1 MDDLLPFIIVGLT
14 SGAIYGMVG
23 VGLVLTFKTSGIFN
37 FGHGSVSA
45 LAAMVFYFLAE
56 EHGVPWPLAVLLA
69 GLVFGAVLGLGM
81 ERVARS
87 VSAAPVPTKVLA
99 TIGIVLAVLSIG
111 ALWFP
116 GTPRLVPAY
125 LPTDTVELAGVF
137 VGYNQI
143 IVIAVATVATLL
155 LYAFFRF
162 SRIGIAMRA
171 VVIDPDL
178 LARSGSD
185 PISVRRWAWVI
196 GCVFAALS
204 GIAVVPDVGLNTYV
218 LTMLVIQAFGA
229 AAVGRFSSL
238 PMTFVGGLLIGVLS
252 ALATRYTTD
261 YPNLGGLPPSIPFIV
276 LLVVMVTTPRGKLIE
291 QAPSMLARPSRSTPP
306 PIALR
311 AGALVGV
318 LALLILVP
326 QFAGVRLHS
335 YSTAMAMAILIMSLS
350 LLVKVS
356 GQVSLG
362 HMGFAAIGACAM
374 AHISE
379 GTGLPWL
386 VALLLAAV
394 VVVPIG
400 ALVAIP
406 ATRLSGTFL
415 AIATL
420 GFGIL
425 LEQFAY
431 PLEFMFT
438 TDQSGLPTPRPSG
451 SIGAWEFGSEEGFYF
466 VLLAFAV
473 GVAGILQLL
482 RTQPLGRLL
491 RAMGDAIVPLR
502 TQGASTNVTM
512 VLAFCVSA
520 FIAGLAGGLMAALS
534 QYAVGTQ
541 FTSFQSILLF
551 AVVAVIGVRDPWNAL
566 VGAGALVLI
575 PSYADDSTASTYLN
589 LAFGA
594 AAMLYVFID
603 RVPARGW
610 RRRGSEK
617 IGADEMTLASQSA
630 DESRSSATVD
640 RRNAAGRPQRSAGL
654 EVVDLRVRFGG
665 HEAVRGVSLHAP
677 LDRITGLIGPNGAGK
692 TTIFNAASG
701 LVKVAAGHVVLHGD
715 DVTRLS
721 PQRRARRGMGRTFQ
735 QTQLFDSL
743 SVVENVEM
751 GLEPYLVGGSV
762 TRQILTPPGHRTRLR
777 REAEEA
783 LALVGAAHLRE
794 LRASD
799 LSVGQRRLVEL
810 ARCVVA
816 PFDVI
821 LLDEP
826 SSGLDAEETLAFGRV
841 LRRIVDERQ
850 VGLLLVEHD
859 MDLVHAVCD
868 HVFVIDFGSLIFEG
882 APAELA
888 HDPGVRAAYLG
899 DDPRAPALELA
910 P

>member
-1 MDDLLPFIIVGLT
+1 MNDLLPFIIVGLT
-14 SGAIYGMVG
+14 SGAVYGMVG

-45 LAAMVFYFLAE
+45 LAAMGFYVLAE
-56 EHGVPWPLAVLLA
+56 EKGLPWPLAVLLA
-69 GLVFGAVLGLGM
+69 GVIFGAVLGLGM

-87 VSAAPVPTKVLA
+87 VSSAPVPTKVLA

-125 LPTDTVELAGVF
+125 LPTETVELAGVF
-137 VGYNQI
+137 VGYNQL
-143 IVIAVATVATLL
+143 IVIGAAAFATLL

-162 SRIGIAMRA
+162 SRMGVAMRA

-178 LARSGSD
+178 LARTGSD
-185 PISVRRWAWVI
+185 PIRVRRWAWVI
-196 GCVFAALS
+196 GSIFAALS

-261 YPNLGGLPPSIPFIV
+261 YPSLGGLPPSIPFIV
-276 LLVVMVTTPRGKLIE
+276 LLVVMVTTPRGKLVE
-291 QAPSMLARPSRSTPP
+291 HAPSTLARPSSSTTL

-311 AGALVGV
+311 VAAVVAILSVLV
-318 LALLILVP
+318 LVP

-350 LLVKVS
+350 LLVRVS

-379 GTGLPWL
+379 GTGVPWV
-386 VALLLAAV
+386 VALLLAAL

-431 PLEFMFT
+431 PLAFMFT
-438 TDQSGLPTPRPSG
+438 TDQSGLAAPRPSG
-451 SIGAWEFGSEEGFYF
+451 SIGPWEFGSEAGFYF

-473 GVAGILQLL
+473 AVAVVLQLL
-482 RTQPLGRLL
+482 RAQPLGRLL
-491 RAMGDAIVPLR
+491 RAMGYAVVPLR

-512 VLAFCVSA
+512 VLAFCISA

-551 AVVAVIGVRDPWNAL
+551 AVIAVIGVRDPWNAL

-575 PSYADDSTASTYLN
+575 PSYADNSTASTYLN

-594 AAMLYVFID
+594 AAMLYVFVD
-603 RVPARGW
+603 RVPGRGW
-610 RRRGSEK
+610 RRG
-617 IGADEMTLASQSA
+617 
-630 DESRSSATVD
+630 RSVEAAANETPEIQPAEAWSKRYTVD
-640 RRNAAGRPQRSAGL
+640 DRRASDDPARPAGL
-654 EVVDLRVRFGG
+654 EIIDLRVRFGG
-665 HEAVRGVSLHAP
+665 HEAVRGVSLTAP

-692 TTIFNAASG
+692 TTIFNAATG
-701 LVKVAAGHVVLHGD
+701 LVKVGGGHVVLHGD

-721 PQRRARRGMGRTFQ
+721 PQRRARRGLGRTFQ

-743 SVVENVEM
+743 SVIENVEM
-751 GLEPYLVGGSV
+751 GLEPYLVGASI
-762 TRQILTPPGHRTRLR
+762 TRQIVTRPGHRSRLR
-777 REAEEA
+777 RAADEA
-783 LALVGAAHLRE
+783 LSLVGAAHLRS
-794 LRASD
+794 LQASD
-799 LSVGQRRLVEL
+799 LSAGQRRLVEL

-826 SSGLDAEETLAFGRV
+826 SSGLDAEETLAFGKI
-841 LRRIVDERQ
+841 LRRIVNERH

-868 HVFVIDFGSLIFEG
+868 RVFVIDFGSLIFEG
-882 APAELA
+882 TPAELT
-888 HDPGVRAAYLG
+888 DDLGVRAAYLG
-899 DDPRAPALELA
+899 DDPRAPVLELA